1 MEVYHPLRRKSPVR
15 EKPHAP
21 GCPWLDLRL
30 AAEYAAG
37 TCALGTQRPFV
48 KISRVFSPCRRAGQ
62 QQCGLTQG
70 LAGSKV
76 SRVQSPRGLCCA
88 LP

>member
-1 MEVYHPLRRKSPVR
+1 MEVYHLLRLNSPVR

-48 KISRVFSPCRRAGQ
+48 KISRVFSPATCRA
-62 QQCGLTQG
+62 T
-70 LAGSKV
+70 AAWAD
-76 SRVQSPRGLCCA
+76 PRFGGK
-88 LP
+88 